1 MSVERINLLG
11 VPVDICG
18 PENLE
23 NEILELLAH
32 PGTKQIVLLSIWDL
46 LKARHKGEFSECI
59 KNANLILPI
68 SKSIIKGARF
78 LKLPVPERYNPFDVV
93 IQILSVLESH
103 YKTLYMLGSNKKILR
118 KAESNVASTFPGLRI
133 VGRCVG
139 YYNKNLEDDIVQA
152 IFKAQP
158 SLVLVSDGIKEKTN
172 WGWKRRNRFSSSIF
186 LYYKDAFAIFA
197 KKIKRV
203 NQGVFERGHEIF
215 FEIIR
220 NPLKA
225 FLIFPYMWYIII
237 LLCKKITKSGK

>member
-1 MSVERINLLG
+1 MSLQRINLLG
-11 VPVDICG
+11 VNVDICE

-23 NEILELLAH
+23 NEILELLAR
-32 PGTKQIVLLSIWDL
+32 PGTKQIVLLSVWDL
-46 LKARHKGEFSECI
+46 LRARFKGEFSECV
-59 KNANLILPI
+59 KSASLVLPI
-68 SKSIIKGARF
+68 SKSIIKGAKF
-78 LKLPVPERYNPFDVV
+78 LKLNVPVRYNPFDVV

-103 YKTLYMLGSNKKILR
+103 YKTLYMLGSSFKTLK
-118 KAESNVASTFPGLRI
+118 KAENNVKTTFPGLRI

-139 YYNKNLEDDIVQA
+139 YYNKNIEDDVVQA

-158 SLVLVSDGIKEKTN
+158 SLVLVSDGIKEKNN

-197 KKIKRV
+197 KKVKRV

-215 FEIIR
+215 FEVLK

-225 FLIFPYMWYIII
+225 FLIFPYMWYI
-237 LLCKKITKSGK
+237 LLLIWKKITKSGK